1 MECTGLDWTRLNWTV
16 LGSIGLTFAVLSCTV
31 VRLIRMIKVAGWSGG
46 PGDPGGQSGQD
57 DLSRCIQKI
66 YGFHGLNHQ
75 IIEKGRDVTPVT
87 DGRANGR
94 KVEKSA
100 VFW

>member
-1 MECTGLDWTRLNWTV
+1 M
-16 LGSIGLTFAVLSCTV
+16 
-31 VRLIRMIKVAGWSGG
+31 VRVIRMI
-46 PGDPGGQSGQD
+46 
-57 DLSRCIQKI
+57 CIQKI
-66 YGFHGLNHQ
+66 YGFHGLNHK
-75 IIEKGRDVTPVT
+75 IIEKSRDVTPVT